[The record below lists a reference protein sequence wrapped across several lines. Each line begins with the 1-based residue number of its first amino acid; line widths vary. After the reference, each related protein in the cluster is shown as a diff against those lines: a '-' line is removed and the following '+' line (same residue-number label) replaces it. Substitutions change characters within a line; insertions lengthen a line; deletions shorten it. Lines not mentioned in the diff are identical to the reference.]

1 MSNEEN
7 KITTV
12 EKTITKVKDPR
23 KVELGKR
30 LAKISK
36 EAKLR
41 KKQRLQM
48 EEEKNKE
55 ILDYIDFR
63 YVVGG
68 VMLLVAVGGLYFVYK
83 KDKREI
89 KEEKVIEVEENKSP
103 VKKNNNY
110 TKQTNKCNIENL

>member
-12 EKTITKVKDPR
+12 EKTIKVKDPR
-23 KVELGKR
+23 RVEAGKR

-36 EAKLR
+36 EAKERKASLR
-41 KKQRLQM
+41 
-48 EEEKNKE
+48 EEKKE
-55 ILDYIDFR
+55 GKAILDYIDFR

-68 VMLLVAVGGLYFVYK
+68 VTLLAAVGGLYFAYK

-89 KEEKVIEVEENKSP
+89 KEEEEE
-103 VKKNNNY
+103 KKNNNNVNKIIK
-110 TKQTNKCNIENL
+110 TKQKCNIENL

>member
-12 EKTITKVKDPR
+12 EKSA

-36 EAKLR
+36 EAKERKARLR
-41 KKQRLQM
+41 KSDKV
-48 EEEKNKE
+48 KKE
-55 ILDYIDFR
+55 ILDYIDFK

-68 VMLLVAVGGLYFVYK
+68 VMLIAAVGGLYFAY
-83 KDKREI
+83 
-89 KEEKVIEVEENKSP
+89 KEEK
-103 VKKNNNY
+103 KNYSN
-110 TKQTNKCNIENL
+110 TKQKCNIENL

>member
-1 MSNEEN
+1 MSEEEN

-12 EKTITKVKDPR
+12 EKTVKVKDPR

-41 KKQRLQM
+41 KKQRLEM
-48 EEEKNKE
+48 EAEREKNQ
-55 ILDYIDFR
+55 IFNYIHFK

-68 VMLLVAVGGLYFVYK
+68 VTILGGLFGLYFAYK
-83 KDKREI
+83 RDKREI
-89 KEEKVIEVEENKSP
+89 KEEKLFEKEEKENKII
-103 VKKNNNY
+103 K
-110 TKQTNKCNIENL
+110 TKQNKCNIENL